1 MAIHVGTSG
10 WSYGHWENVLYPPST
25 PPAARLALYTRR
37 FSTVELNASFYRWPA
52 DRTFAG
58 WKRRLPEGFQ
68 LSVKASRGLTHAK
81 RLSAPEA
88 WVDRMARCWHELG
101 PRRGVLLV
109 QLGPGHARD
118 DARLEYFLT
127 RLPDW
132 MRVAVEFRHPSW
144 HHDAV
149 LEILERRQVGYC
161 VMSGADLPCLLRVT
175 APFVY
180 VRLHGPDRHHLYGGS
195 YSEGDLHWWPTG
207 SGSGTAADETSTPT
221 STTTAM
227 AMRCATPTPCAHSC
241 RPEPAGPPCAVVATT
256 PRQRNAPCPRA
267 PGGSSGRRGHLAA
280 NTHASA
286 VSGARRART
295 ECHLSV
301 LRCVP
306 WQRTGA

>member
-1 MAIHVGTSG
+1 MAVHVGTSG

-180 VRLHGPDRHHLYGGS
+180 VRLHGPERHHLYGGS
-195 YSEGDLHWWPTG
+195 YSEGDLRWWADRIREWDG
-207 SGSGTAADETSTPT
+207 SGRDVYAYFNNDG
-221 STTTAM
+221 
-227 AMRCATPTPCAHSC
+227 H
-241 RPEPAGPPCAVVATT
+241 GHAV
-256 PRQRNAPCPRA
+256 RNADSLRA
-267 PGGSSGRRGHLAA
+267 L
-280 NTHASA
+280 
-286 VSGARRART
+286 
-295 ECHLSV
+295 LS
-301 LRCVP
+301 P
-306 WQRTGA
+306 